1 MTGHRGH
8 GHTLAACDEPDTY
21 DLDEYGLGDVMRWWP
36 DQAMSLLDEGVGEP
50 TRICVLALPVKPAS
64 VHDARAFTA
73 VRLADWDMPEL
84 ADALGLVV
92 SELVTNAVKHGLPIT
107 PDTEDEFGAEPGP
120 SVRLGLLRRGPQVLS
135 AVWDGSDH
143 GPVRRRNDPLAPG
156 GRGLWLV
163 ESFSSRWGWVPM
175 QRGGKVV
182 WAITSALG
190 GI

>member
-1 MTGHRGH
+1 
-8 GHTLAACDEPDTY
+8 
-21 DLDEYGLGDVMRWWP
+21 
-36 DQAMSLLDEGVGEP
+36 MSLLDEGVGEP

-64 VHDARAFTA
+64 VYEARAFTA

-92 SELVTNAVKHGLPIT
+92 SELVTNAVRHGLPLT
-107 PDTEDEFGAEPGP
+107 LGENDEGFGAQPEL
-120 SVRLGLLRRGPQVLS
+120 SVRLGLLRRGPQVLC
-135 AVWDGSDH
+135 AVWDGSDY
-143 GPVRRRNDPLAPG
+143 GPIRRRNDPLAAG

-175 QRGGKVV
+175 RRGGKVV